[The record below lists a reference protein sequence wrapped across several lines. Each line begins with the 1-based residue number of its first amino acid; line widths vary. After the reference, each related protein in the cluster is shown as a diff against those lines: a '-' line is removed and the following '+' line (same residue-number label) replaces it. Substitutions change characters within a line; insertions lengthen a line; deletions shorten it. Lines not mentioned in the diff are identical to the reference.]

1 MVEAIPAVGE
11 EILTEEMKKIFK
23 ESALVG
29 GKHGQNEITIDM
41 KNFAVNIPGIDF
53 TDGKYTVRH
62 SQG

>member
-29 GKHGQNEITIDM
+29 GKHGQ
-41 KNFAVNIPGIDF
+41 K
-53 TDGKYTVRH
+53 
-62 SQG
+62 